1 MSETECVSPTGV
13 TPARVATKSSPTG
26 LNRGLITIS
35 VILASFL
42 QALDQTI
49 ANVALPHIGGELS
62 ATQEQISWVLTS
74 YIVAAAIMIPL
85 SGWLADRYGRKRVL
99 VLSVVLF
106 TLSSALCGIA
116 QSLEQ
121 IVLFRFLQGLA
132 GAALLPQSQAVLLDI
147 NPPERH
153 ARATA
158 VWVLAVTVGPAVG
171 PVLGGWLTEDYSWRW
186 VFFINVPFGALSLLG
201 LLSSMRESVTRRETF
216 DFFGFATLSLAIGA
230 LQIMLDRGQLRDW
243 FSSTEI
249 CVEAALAAVAFYL
262 FMVHTLTAR
271 NSFVSPGLFGDR
283 NFNVGCVAIFTFG
296 AVLFATLALLPPLL
310 QGVLGYPVVTTGW
323 VTAPRGVGT
332 LVASLMVGRLM
343 SWIGPRLL
351 IGVGIAVTAFSTW
364 QMCSFSPLM
373 DNRLIAW
380 SGFIQGM
387 GIGLAYVPLTAMCFS
402 TLLPQFRSGGT
413 SMFNLLRNIGS
424 SIGISAVQALLTRN
438 TQIMHARLAE
448 HITLYG
454 GQLRPAPPYSF
465 STHQGLAALNATVTR
480 QAQMIAYNNDFKL
493 LLILSLAIL
502 PSVLLLKR
510 PRSGASSAP
519 VTVE

>member
-1 MSETECVSPTGV
+1 MSAVTNRASPS
-13 TPARVATKSSPTG
+13 AF
-26 LNRGLITIS
+26 NRGLITIS

-49 ANVALPHIGGELS
+49 ANVALPRMGGELS

-85 SGWLADRYGRKRVL
+85 SGWLADRYGRKKVL
-99 VLSVVLF
+99 VLSVVVF
-106 TLSSALCGIA
+106 TVSSALCGLA
-116 QSLEQ
+116 QSLGQ

-132 GAALLPQSQAVLLDI
+132 GAALVPQSQAVLLDI

-153 ARATA
+153 ARAMA
-158 VWVLAVTVGPAVG
+158 VWVLAVVVGPAVG
-171 PVLGGWLTEDYSWRW
+171 PVLGGWLTDDYSWRW
-186 VFFINVPFGALSLLG
+186 VFFINVPFGVLSVLG
-201 LLSSMRESVTRRETF
+201 LLSSLRESATRPGRF
-216 DFFGFATLSLAIGA
+216 DLFGFATLSLAIGA
-230 LQIMLDRGQLRDW
+230 LQVMLDRGQLQDW

-271 NSFVSPGLFGDR
+271 NSFVSPGLFSDR
-283 NFNVGCVAIFTFG
+283 NFDVGCLAIFTFG
-296 AVLFATLALLPPLL
+296 VVLFATLALVPPLL
-310 QGVLGYPVVTTGW
+310 QDLLGYPVVTTGW

-332 LVASLMVGRLM
+332 LIATLMVGRLI

-351 IGVGIAVTAFSTW
+351 IGVGIAVTAASTW
-364 QMCSFSPLM
+364 QMCGFSPLM
-373 DNRLIAW
+373 DERLIIW

-387 GIGLAYVPLTAMCFS
+387 GIGLAYVPLTTVSFA
-402 TLLPQFRSGGT
+402 TLAPQLRSGAT

-424 SIGISAVQALLTRN
+424 SIGISAMQALLTRN
-438 TQIMHARLAE
+438 TQIMHARLGE
-448 HITLYG
+448 HITLLG
-454 GQLRPAPPYSF
+454 GQLRPPRPYSF
-465 STHQGLAALNATVTR
+465 STPQGLAALNASVTR

-502 PSVLLLKR
+502 PLILLLNSPR
-510 PRSGASSAP
+510 PGAGSAP
-519 VTVE
+519 VMME